1 MNDIWA
7 AWKIHLLSTFCRQD
21 IDTDYII
28 SVKIY
33 LSNSAV
39 CMYIIR
45 TFLDVRFFKAMA
57 SVNLSLYY
65 VKVGT
70 IFKKLRDY
78 FNLAKLSVSVAYV
91 LTILM
96 Y

>member
-1 MNDIWA
+1 
-7 AWKIHLLSTFCRQD
+7 
-21 IDTDYII
+21 
-28 SVKIY
+28 
-33 LSNSAV
+33 
-39 CMYIIR
+39 MYVYYKNFFR
-45 TFLDVRFFKAMA
+45 CTFFKAMA

-96 Y
+96 YSLKRNISIREEAYHYAIVYLRILQSLTISFSFFS

>member
-1 MNDIWA
+1 
-7 AWKIHLLSTFCRQD
+7 
-21 IDTDYII
+21 
-28 SVKIY
+28 
-33 LSNSAV
+33 
-39 CMYIIR
+39 
-45 TFLDVRFFKAMA
+45 MA

-96 Y
+96 YSLKRNVSIREEAYHYAIVYLRILQSLTISFSFFS